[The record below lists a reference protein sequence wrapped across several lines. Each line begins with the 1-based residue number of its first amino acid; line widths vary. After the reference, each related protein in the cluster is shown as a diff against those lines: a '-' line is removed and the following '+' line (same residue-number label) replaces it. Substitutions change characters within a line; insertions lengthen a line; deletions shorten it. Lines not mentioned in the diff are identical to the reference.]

1 MYTDMAETR
10 RAAALCFLLLLAAF
24 LQGNPALVSADDEVC
39 KYRNPY
45 VPFCKGWSCAAECW
59 MEARIFNAHLREHRC
74 IRGGI
79 KGTCYCLFCG
89 NHMRFLHLR

>member
-1 MYTDMAETR
+1 MGTTR
-10 RAAALCFLLLLAAF
+10 RAALCFLLLLVIF
-24 LQGNPALVSADDEVC
+24 LHGNPTLISADDAEVC

-45 VPFCKGWSCAAECW
+45 VPFCHGWSCKAECW
-59 MEARIFNAHLREHRC
+59 IEAKIFNARLQEYRC

-89 NHMRFLHLR
+89 NHMRFLHLH